1 MPEILIFASIFLTSM
16 RLGLIFGLLVM
27 VPQLTIAQGNLIPAC
42 KNIPPYAESYA
53 QLVADLS
60 KSFPSLP
67 ASEIKIDTLDVWKK
81 WAIVENY
88 SFGKDRGSIPMITEL
103 SALHPYFRDKI
114 IELMQICKAKGIEL
128 AVVET
133 FRTRS
138 KQNEYK
144 SMGKKYTRSGGGS
157 SKHQYGLAVDLVPI
171 VDSVAVWD
179 NLALWKKIGVV
190 GEKLGLRW
198 GGRWKK
204 PYDPG
209 HFEWTGGLNSNHF
222 ASGVFP
228 AIPSKEK
235 YPCVYEDILKLKS
248 CWAAWETEQSALAR
262 KEVSTSKMK

>member
-1 MPEILIFASIFLTSM
+1 MIL
-16 RLGLIFGLLVM
+16 GLLVLSQ
-27 VPQLTIAQGNLIPAC
+27 QLATAQENSARLDFLPYTETHAEVIDDLTKSLTPLPPA
-42 KNIPPYAESYA
+42 
-53 QLVADLS
+53 
-60 KSFPSLP
+60 
-67 ASEIKIDTLDVWKK
+67 EIKIDTIDPWKK
-81 WAIVENY
+81 WSVVENY
-88 SFGKDRGSIPMITEL
+88 SFGKNRGSMPMITEL
-103 SALHPYFRDKI
+103 NALHPYFRDKI
-114 IELMQICKAKGIEL
+114 IELIQICKAKGIEL

-144 SMGKKYTRSGGGS
+144 TMGRKYTRSGGGS

-171 VDSVAVWD
+171 VDSAAVWD
-179 NLALWKKIGVV
+179 NVVMWRKIGLA

-222 ASGVFP
+222 AAGIFP
-228 AIPSKEK
+228 AIPAKEK
-235 YPCVYEDILKLKS
+235 YPCAKEELQKLKS
-248 CWAAWETEQSALAR
+248 YWAAWETEQSSLAR

>member
-1 MPEILIFASIFLTSM
+1 M
-16 RLGLIFGLLVM
+16 RSGLILGLLVA
-27 VPQLTIAQGNLIPAC
+27 VSHLT
-42 KNIPPYAESYA
+42 YA
-53 QLVADLS
+53 QVNLPEECITIPFTESHSLVVDELL
-60 KSFPSLP
+60 KSLTLLPS
-67 ASEIKIDTLDVWKK
+67 SEVKMDTVDPWKK
-81 WAIVENY
+81 WRLVENY

-103 SALHPYFRDKI
+103 HALHPYFRDKI
-114 IELMQICKAKGIEL
+114 SELIQVCKAKGIEL

-144 SMGKKYTRSGGGS
+144 SMGRKYTRSGGGS
-157 SKHQYGLAVDLVPI
+157 SKHQYGLAVDLVPV

-179 NLALWKKIGVV
+179 NVALWRKIGVA

-198 GGRWKK
+198 GGRWKI

-222 ASGVFP
+222 ASGIYPV
-228 AIPSKEK
+228 IPVKEN
-235 YPCVYEDILKLKS
+235 YPCVQEDIHKLKLY
-248 CWAAWETEQSALAR
+248 WAAWETEQSSLAH